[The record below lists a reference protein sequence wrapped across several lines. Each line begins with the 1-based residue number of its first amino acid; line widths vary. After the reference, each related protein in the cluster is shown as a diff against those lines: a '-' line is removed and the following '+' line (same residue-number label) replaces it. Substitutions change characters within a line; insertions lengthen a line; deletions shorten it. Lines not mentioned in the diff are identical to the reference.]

1 METGVIRARVIVGGG
16 LVTSVPVS
24 VRYLPEILP
33 AMNTHDLEAFLAVVE
48 TGSIVAASA
57 RLHITQPG
65 LSRRIQS
72 LEDALGV
79 TLFERQ
85 SKPLKP
91 TIAGRDAYDYGRRVL
106 RALDDLKTVVSTDD
120 TLSGELR
127 LGITPY
133 LSELALA
140 DPLDRLRDAFPALT
154 PSVSLGWPEQL
165 LTRVRHSEIDVAAY
179 CLAEGAMPPTDL
191 ETTELSIEPVL
202 FVAARDLAV
211 PSPATL
217 RDLSTFPWILN
228 QDGCGFRCLM
238 RRAFEGAHLPF
249 RIGIEAPGSDLRLS
263 LAARG
268 MGIAL
273 VTPTVLANSPD
284 RERLKVV
291 AAEDFQPRV
300 RVWVAHR
307 APAGRLARP
316 LAQFKTALAHTLST
330 QPAKVARIGRAA

>member
-1 METGVIRARVIVGGG
+1 
-16 LVTSVPVS
+16 
-24 VRYLPEILP
+24 
-33 AMNTHDLEAFLAVVE
+33 MNTHDLEAFLAVVE

-91 TIAGRDAYDYGRRVL
+91 TAAGRDAYDYGRRVL

-120 TLSGELR
+120 TLGGELR

-140 DPLDRLRDAFPALT
+140 APLDSLRAAFPALT

-165 LTRVRHSEIDVAAY
+165 LTRVRHSEIDAAAY
-179 CLAEGAMPPTDL
+179 CVAEGAMPPTDL
-191 ETTELSIEPVL
+191 EATELGLEPVL

-211 PSPATL
+211 PSPALL
-217 RDLSTFPWILN
+217 RDLSAFPWILN

-249 RIGIEAPGSDLRLS
+249 RIGIEAPGSALRLS

-273 VTPTVLANSPD
+273 VTPTALASSPD
-284 RERLKVV
+284 REHLKVIV
-291 AAEDFQPRV
+291 AEDFQPRV
-300 RVWVAHR
+300 RVWIAHR

-316 LAQFKTALAHTLST
+316 LAQFKSALTQALSDK
-330 QPAKVARIGRAA
+330 PAQVVRIARVAA

>member
-1 METGVIRARVIVGGG
+1 
-16 LVTSVPVS
+16 
-24 VRYLPEILP
+24 
-33 AMNTHDLEAFLAVVE
+33 MNTHDLEAFLAVVE

-91 TIAGRDAYDYGRRVL
+91 TAAGRDAYDYGRRVL

-120 TLSGELR
+120 TLGGELR

-140 DPLDRLRDAFPALT
+140 EPLNRLREAFPLLA
-154 PSVSLGWPEQL
+154 PQISLGWPEQL
-165 LTRVRHSEIDVAAY
+165 VTRVRHSEIDAAAF

-191 ETTELSIEPVL
+191 ETSELGVEPVL
-202 FVAARDLAV
+202 FVGARDIDI

-217 RDLSTFPWILN
+217 RDLSAFPWILN

-249 RIGIEAPGSDLRLS
+249 RVGIEAPGSALRLS

-268 MGIAL
+268 MGIAM
-273 VTPTVLANSPD
+273 VMPTALASSPD
-284 RERLKVV
+284 RERLKVIV
-291 AAEDFQPRV
+291 AEDFQPRV
-300 RVWVAHR
+300 RVWLVHR

-316 LAQFKTALAHTLST
+316 LAQFKTALSEAISGK
-330 QPAKVARIGRAA
+330 PEKVVRIGRAAA

>member
-1 METGVIRARVIVGGG
+1 
-16 LVTSVPVS
+16 
-24 VRYLPEILP
+24 
-33 AMNTHDLEAFLAVVE
+33 MNTHDLEAFLAVVE

-85 SKPLKP
+85 TKPLKP
-91 TIAGRDAYDYGRRVL
+91 TAAGRDAYDYGRRVL

-120 TLSGELR
+120 SIGGELR

-140 DPLDRLRDAFPALT
+140 SPLDSLRAAFPALT
-154 PSVSLGWPEQL
+154 PTVSLGWAEAL
-165 LTRVRHSEIDVAAY
+165 LTRVRHSEIDVAAF

-191 ETTELSIEPVL
+191 ETSELGLEPVL

-211 PSPATL
+211 PAPATL
-217 RDLSTFPWILN
+217 RDLSGFAWILN
-228 QDGCGFRCLM
+228 PDGCGFRCLM

-249 RIGIEAPGSDLRLS
+249 RIGIEATGSALRLS

-273 VTPTVLANSPD
+273 VTPTALAASPD
-284 RERLKVV
+284 RERLKVIV
-291 AAEDFQPRV
+291 AEDFEPRV
-300 RVWVAHR
+300 RIWLAHR

-316 LAQFKTALAHTLST
+316 LAQFRTALAEALSDK
-330 QPAKVARIGRAA
+330 PAQVVRIGRAAA

>member
-1 METGVIRARVIVGGG
+1 
-16 LVTSVPVS
+16 
-24 VRYLPEILP
+24 
-33 AMNTHDLEAFLAVVE
+33 MNTHDLEAFLAVVE

-79 TLFERQ
+79 SLFERQ
-85 SKPLKP
+85 SKPLRP
-91 TIAGRDAYDYGRRVL
+91 TAAGRDAYDYGRRVL
-106 RALDDLKTVVSTDD
+106 RALDDLKTAVSTDG
-120 TLSGELR
+120 TLGGELR

-140 DPLDRLRDAFPALT
+140 APLDSLRAAFPALAPT
-154 PSVSLGWPEQL
+154 VSLGWPEQL
-165 LTRVRHSEIDVAAY
+165 LARVRHSEIDAAAF
-179 CLAEGAMPPTDL
+179 CLAEGAMPPGDL
-191 ETTELSIEPVL
+191 DATELGREPVL
-202 FVAARDLAV
+202 FVAARGLAV

-217 RDLSTFPWILN
+217 RELSEFPWILN

-238 RRAFEGAHLPF
+238 RRAFDAAHLPF
-249 RIGIEAPGSDLRLS
+249 RIGIEAPGSALRLS

-273 VTPTVLANSPD
+273 VTPTALADSPE
-284 RERLKVV
+284 REKLTVIEP
-291 AAEDFQPRV
+291 ADFQPSV
-300 RVWVAHR
+300 RVWVVHR

-316 LAQFKTALAHTLST
+316 LAHFKTALADVLSDT
-330 QPAKVARIGRAA
+330 PPQALHAARAAA

>member
-1 METGVIRARVIVGGG
+1 
-16 LVTSVPVS
+16 
-24 VRYLPEILP
+24 
-33 AMNTHDLEAFLAVVE
+33 MNTHDLEAFLAVVE
-48 TGSIVAASA
+48 TGSIVAASV

-72 LEDALGV
+72 LEEALGV

-91 TIAGRDAYDYGRRVL
+91 TAAGRDAYDYGRRVL

-120 TLSGELR
+120 SLGGELR

-140 DPLDRLRDAFPALT
+140 APLDSLRAAFPLLT

-165 LTRVRHSEIDVAAY
+165 LSRVRHSEIDVAAY

-191 ETTELSIEPVL
+191 DTTELGLEPVL
-202 FVAARDLAV
+202 FVAARELAV
-211 PSPATL
+211 PSQATL
-217 RDLSTFPWILN
+217 RDLSAFPWILN

-249 RIGIEAPGSDLRLS
+249 RIGIEAPGSALRLS

-273 VTPTVLANSPD
+273 VTPTALQNSPD
-284 RERLKVV
+284 RDRLKVV
-291 AAEDFQPRV
+291 VAEDFQPRV

-316 LAQFKTALAHTLST
+316 LAQFKSALAEALSE
-330 QPAKVARIGRAA
+330 QPAKVVRIGRAAA